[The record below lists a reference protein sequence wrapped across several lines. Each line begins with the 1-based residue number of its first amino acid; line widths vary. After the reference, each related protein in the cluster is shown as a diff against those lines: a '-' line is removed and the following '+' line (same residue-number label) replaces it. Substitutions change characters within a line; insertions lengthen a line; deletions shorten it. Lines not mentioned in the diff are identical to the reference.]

1 MPTLLFQMT
10 LSNGKIW
17 TFEVNVQQFN
27 QLRYGVAKTLQDMGV
42 LERHPVMRM
51 ENEEEHKRLVAMLKR
66 EDENTQES
74 TST

>member
-1 MPTLLFQMT
+1 
-10 LSNGKIW
+10 
-17 TFEVNVQQFN
+17 
-27 QLRYGVAKTLQDMGV
+27 
-42 LERHPVMRM
+42 MRM